1 MRILNNP
8 SNKFQVKKRIR
19 IVFFSTVTLLVLF
32 VLFTIIQKERYF
44 LLHKEYRHQS
54 FNEKIPINNIFANET
69 VHFKN
74 EDAYAA
80 FYEELKNNT
89 QKNKST
95 TLLLKD
101 AMIWLP
107 TIENILIQY
116 KIPTDFK
123 YIAMVE
129 SNFKNVVSSKE
140 AVGFWQLKES
150 TAIELGLE
158 INEEV
163 DERLDPIKA
172 THAACRFI
180 KQAHREFGSWTITA
194 AAYNRGVGGIQKAL
208 AAQHKTSYYD
218 LDLNAETAKY
228 LYKLLAAKDLVE
240 HPSKYGLKLYN
251 WKREPVRAIIVT
263 ATIDNLDVFARN
275 NGTNLYVLK
284 LYNPWLLKNSL
295 TIKEEGTIYKIE
307 LPHIKVPAKKDSIP
321 FA

>member
-1 MRILNNP
+1 MRILNNE
-8 SNKFQVKKRIR
+8 SNKHVVKKRIR
-19 IVFFSTVTLLVLF
+19 IVFFSMVTLLVLF
-32 VLFTIIQKERYF
+32 VLFTIIQKDQFF
-44 LLHKEYRHQS
+44 LLHKEYRHQA
-54 FNEKIPINNIFANET
+54 FNEKIPLNNVFANET
-69 VHFKN
+69 VHFN
-74 EDAYAA
+74 DEGAYKA
-80 FYEELKNNT
+80 FYLELKNNT

-107 TIENILIQY
+107 VIEKILIQY

-129 SNFKNVVSSKE
+129 SNFKNVVSSRE
-140 AVGFWQLKES
+140 AVGFWQLKAG
-150 TAIELGLE
+150 TAIDLGLE
-158 INEEV
+158 VNEEV

-180 KQAHREFGSWTITA
+180 KQAHKEFDSWTITA
-194 AAYNRGVGGIQKAL
+194 AAYNRGIGGIQKAL
-208 AAQHKTSYYD
+208 AAQNKTSYYD
-218 LDLNAETAKY
+218 LDLNSETAKY

-295 TIKEEGTIYKIE
+295 TIKDAGTIYKIE
-307 LPHIKVPAKKDSIP
+307 LPHLKVLAKKDSIP
-321 FA
+321 VA